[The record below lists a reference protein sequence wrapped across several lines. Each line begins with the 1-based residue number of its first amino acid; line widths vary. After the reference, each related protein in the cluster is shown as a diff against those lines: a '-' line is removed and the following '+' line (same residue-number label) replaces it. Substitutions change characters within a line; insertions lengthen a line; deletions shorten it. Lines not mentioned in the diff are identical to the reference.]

1 MCIRDSTWNALDGQD
16 GGSDYW
22 RGHTTYKIALPAP
35 TAGKRQYI
43 QFEAANHV
51 ATVSCNGTE
60 LGTHKGGFST
70 FRFELTGAMKAEG
83 NELVVDVTN
92 EECDVYPQQAD
103 FTFYGGLYLSLIHI
117 WPAR

>member
-1 MCIRDSTWNALDGQD
+1 MRTQTILKTALFAKSGEDFAQVALPHTWNALDGQD

-60 LGTHKGGFST
+60 LG
-70 FRFELTGAMKAEG
+70 
-83 NELVVDVTN
+83 
-92 EECDVYPQQAD
+92 
-103 FTFYGGLYLSLIHI
+103 LSLIHI
-117 WPAR
+117 